1 MVAIMGM
8 VTGMDMGMETDKQT
22 QGPPQHEI
30 SSWNAGE
37 KEIGMSCQD

>member
-1 MVAIMGM
+1 MVAIM
-8 VTGMDMGMETDKQT
+8 VTGMDMDMGMETDKQT